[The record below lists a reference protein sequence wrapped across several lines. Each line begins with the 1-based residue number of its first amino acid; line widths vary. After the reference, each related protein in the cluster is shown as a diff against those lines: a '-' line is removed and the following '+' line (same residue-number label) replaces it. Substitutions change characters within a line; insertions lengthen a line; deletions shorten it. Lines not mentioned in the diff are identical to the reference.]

1 MKQVGIFISSNHAE
15 NPVFNEI
22 TKQLAHELS
31 QRNVGIVYGGAS
43 VGLMGVLAD
52 TMLHLHGSVV
62 GVIPSF
68 LAEKEI
74 SHARLTQL
82 HRVDT
87 MQDRKKLLAELSD
100 AFIIM
105 PGGLGTLEEF
115 FEIWNAAKIGLHQ
128 KPIGLLNVDGYFDD
142 LLKFIN
148 NSIEKGFV
156 NASHLELIMVSDD
169 PMKLLD
175 RMKVG
180 AIC

>member
-1 MKQVGIFISSNHAE
+1 MKQIGIFISSNHAE
-15 NPVFNEI
+15 NPVFDEI
-22 TKQLAHELS
+22 TKQLAYELV
-31 QRNVGIVYGGAS
+31 RRHLGVVYGCAS

-52 TMLHLHGSVV
+52 TMLDLKGSVV
-62 GVIPSF
+62 GVIPSA

-74 SHARLTQL
+74 SHAYLTQL
-82 HRVDT
+82 HQVDT
-87 MQDRKKLLAELSD
+87 MHDRKKLLAELSD

-142 LLKFIN
+142 LLQFLHKAIK
-148 NSIEKGFV
+148 KGFIHS
-156 NASHLELIMVSDD
+156 SHFNLIIVSDD
-169 PMKLLD
+169 PVILLD
-175 RMKVG
+175 RMKMS

>member
-1 MKQVGIFISSNHAE
+1 MKQASIFISANHIE
-15 NPVFNEI
+15 NPLFTDI
-22 TKQLAHELS
+22 TKQLAHELVR
-31 QRNVGIVYGGAS
+31 RNVGVVYGGAS

-52 TMLHLHGSVV
+52 TVLNLQGTVV
-62 GVIPSF
+62 GVMPTV

-82 HRVDT
+82 HQVDT

-100 AFIIM
+100 VFIIM

-115 FEIWNAAKIGLHQ
+115 FEIWNAAKIGLHC

-142 LLKFIN
+142 LLQFIHHAIKN
-148 NSIEKGFV
+148 EFIH
-156 NASHLELIMVSDD
+156 ASHFDLIIVSDD
-169 PMKLLD
+169 PVKLLD

>member
-1 MKQVGIFISSNHAE
+1 MKQIGIFISSNHAE
-15 NPVFNEI
+15 SPVFSEI
-22 TKQLAHELS
+22 TKQLAHELAR
-31 QRNVGIVYGGAS
+31 RNVGVVYGGAS

-52 TMLHLHGSVV
+52 TMLHLNGSVV
-62 GVIPSF
+62 GVIPSI

-82 HRVDT
+82 HQVDT

-128 KPIGLLNVDGYFDD
+128 KPIGLLNVDGFFDD
-142 LLKFIN
+142 LLQFLNKAIK
-148 NSIEKGFV
+148 KGFIHL
-156 NASHLELIMVSDD
+156 SHMDLIVVSDD
-169 PMKLLD
+169 PIQLLD
-175 RMKVG
+175 RMKIG